1 MSISPQPIS
10 NEPSRPASPAADA
23 LEVLSLDDEAITP
36 EEASKMKANHR
47 KSSSWKGFKNQLSK
61 AEMKIKNTLRKGS
74 MVMEGTALSPS
85 EFSPE
90 SVESNPPT
98 PTPEQEE
105 AEKEKLEKLSELIK
119 NIEEL
124 GNECDEEMQTSAA
137 KKDFTSSPM
146 PTPTTNAAV
155 TTTQKR
161 VDFEEPCKKVSMSAI
176 EGARISRP
184 NELSLESSQQD
195 NFDFAPPIAPPRTKK
210 DGSKRLERL
219 LSVPNLKLN
228 RQDQARLLNLR
239 KSGIDQNQKSN
250 SNKPKGNFMRRFS
263 KY

>member
-1 MSISPQPIS
+1 MSISPQPKS

-36 EEASKMKANHR
+36 EEASRMKANHR
-47 KSSSWKGFKNQLSK
+47 KSSSWKGFKNQLTK

-74 MVMEGTALSPS
+74 VVMEGTALSPS

-90 SVESNPPT
+90 SIESNPT
-98 PTPEQEE
+98 TPENEDNE
-105 AEKEKLEKLSELIK
+105 RKIERMSDLIK

-124 GNECDEEMQTSAA
+124 GNEFGDKELQTSAA
-137 KKDFTSSPM
+137 FA
-146 PTPTTNAAV
+146 TTN
-155 TTTQKR
+155 TTTTTTTKR
-161 VDFEEPCKKVSMSAI
+161 VDFVEEPCLKKVSMSAI

-184 NELSLESSQQD
+184 IELSLETSSSS
-195 NFDFAPPIAPPRTKK
+195 PMAPPRTKK

-219 LSVPNLKLN
+219 RSVPNLMLN
-228 RQDQARLLNLR
+228 RQDQTRLLNIR
-239 KSGIDQNQKSN
+239 KGANVEQKSN
-250 SNKPKGNFMRRFS
+250 PKNKGNFMRRFS

>member
-1 MSISPQPIS
+1 MSISPQPKS
-10 NEPSRPASPAADA
+10 NEPSRPVSPAADA
-23 LEVLSLDDEAITP
+23 LDVLSLDDEAITP

-61 AEMKIKNTLRKGS
+61 AEMKIKNSLRKGS
-74 MVMEGTALSPS
+74 VVIEGTISPT

-98 PTPEQEE
+98 PTPDEDD
-105 AEKEKLEKLSELIK
+105 AADNGKLEKLSELIK

-124 GNECDEEMQTSAA
+124 GSECDKEMQTSAA
-137 KKDFTSSPM
+137 AVVTKKDFTSTQMS
-146 PTPTTNAAV
+146 TSTAASTTL
-155 TTTQKR
+155 KR

-184 NELSLESSQQD
+184 SELTLESSEHD
-195 NFDFAPPIAPPRTKK
+195 NFAPPVAPPRTKK

-239 KSGIDQNQKSN
+239 KSANETPKSN

>member
-10 NEPSRPASPAADA
+10 NEPSRPASPATDA

-61 AEMKIKNTLRKGS
+61 AEMKIKNSLRKGS
-74 MVMEGTALSPS
+74 VVVEGTISPS

-90 SVESNPPT
+90 SVESDPTT
-98 PTPEQEE
+98 PTPEHDDEVDND
-105 AEKEKLEKLSELIK
+105 KLEKLSELIK

-124 GNECDEEMQTSAA
+124 GSECDKEIQTSAVA
-137 KKDFTSSPM
+137 KKDSTSTQMS
-146 PTPTTNAAV
+146 AS
-155 TTTQKR
+155 TTTTTKR

-184 NELSLESSQQD
+184 NELTLEGSED
-195 NFDFAPPIAPPRTKK
+195 NFAPPIAPPRTKK

-239 KSGIDQNQKSN
+239 KSANDQKSVA
-250 SNKPKGNFMRRFS
+250 NKPKGNFMRRFS